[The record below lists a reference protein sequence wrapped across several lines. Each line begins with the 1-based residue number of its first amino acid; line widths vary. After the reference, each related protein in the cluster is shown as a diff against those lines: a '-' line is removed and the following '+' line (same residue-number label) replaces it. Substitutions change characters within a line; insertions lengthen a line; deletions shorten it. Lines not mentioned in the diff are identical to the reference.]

1 MKNIFKTSVAISAV
15 SLAAL
20 LLMSCGGA
28 NNGDPVGPIAKLRL
42 KAPIGSLIAYAGG
55 GWSDL
60 TEVRGGTMPYG
71 VFNNVQ
77 GLETYVDDDGVLM
90 FRARGAGGDGEITVY
105 DSSLP
110 VQQVVIKGATKV
122 IPMACSSG
130 ATINLVPNES
140 RKFTIMGGIAPYT
153 INNANAGAVTAS
165 ISGSTATV
173 TAKDLTA
180 TATSAVTVLD
190 ATGAFCPAITVTVTA
205 SVQTSPPLT
214 VDPTEITSSL
224 RTTSRTMIVSGGT
237 PPYTV
242 VSTNQDVATA
252 SIAGSTIT
260 VNLHAI
266 GSANIIVTD
275 SKGQTIKSAPK
286 VTVNTDVIDVEPD
299 SYEINED
306 STSSIKYLITGG
318 KPNYTAMISLD
329 DQEYIEV
336 HTTNTA
342 PYTLTV
348 TKRRCVPE
356 NRTIPIDIYDVNLLK
371 QTVRLTIKNTIR
383 PGQPTNDADDTGKNC
398 RTP

>member
-42 KAPIGSLIAYAGG
+42 KAPIGSLTAYAGG

-90 FRARGAGGDGEITVY
+90 FRARGAGGNGDITVY

-110 VQQVVIKGATKV
+110 IQQVVIKGATKA

-140 RKFTIMGGIAPYT
+140 RKFTVMGGIAPYT

-165 ISGSTATV
+165 ISGSTVTV

-180 TATSAVTVLD
+180 TATSTVTVLD
-190 ATGAFCPAITVTVTA
+190 ATGAFCPAITVTVSA
-205 SVQTSPPLT
+205 SVQTSPPLA
-214 VDPTEITSSL
+214 VDPSKIESSL

-242 VSTNQDVATA
+242 VSTDQGVATV

-260 VNLHAI
+260 VNLRAQ
-266 GSANIIVTD
+266 GSAKIVVTD
-275 SKGQTIKSAPK
+275 SKGQTIMPEVS
-286 VTVNTDVIDVEPD
+286 VTTVLEVEPD
-299 SYEINED
+299 SYVINED
-306 STSSIKYLITGG
+306 DTSFIKYLIGG
-318 KPNYTAMISLD
+318 TATPFTAMISLD
-329 DQEYIEV
+329 DQKFI
-336 HTTNTA
+336 
-342 PYTLTV
+342 TV
-348 TKRRCVPE
+348 SIVGKVLRVAKIHCVKADK
-356 NRTIPIDIYDVNLLK
+356 TIAIDVYDANLLK
-371 QTVRLTIKNTIR
+371 QTVHLTIKNTVR
-383 PGQPTNDADDTGKNC
+383 DNEPNNDANDDRKYCGT
-398 RTP
+398 TPE